1 MKRGF
6 DEDRLASLAT
16 PKSLQPTPKAT
27 EAAAKKGAK
36 SGDDKAKELL
46 VAHRQTLETI
56 AKALLEYETLDGAH
70 IREIMNTGS
79 IQNPPVAP
87 RPPNQPPPLK
97 PKADIAAPVTDLPPG
112 LSGAPA

>member
-46 VAHRQTLETI
+46 
-56 AKALLEYETLDGAH
+56 D
-70 IREIMNTGS
+70 
-79 IQNPPVAP
+79 
-87 RPPNQPPPLK
+87 
-97 PKADIAAPVTDLPPG
+97 KADKGKAVDLANYLDRDVPAMNNQTKKK
-112 LSGAPA
+112 LSRN